1 MQNEIQEQDI
11 FTIFKK
17 EEKITDF
24 EIVGKKQ

>member
-11 FTIFKK
+11 FTILKTVG
-17 EEKITDF
+17 KITDF